1 MRTALTAL
9 ILCLCASLLLNMS
22 GTGTADAMSAPG
34 PDDKNFIYYVDISG
48 SMSLGYLEKQS
59 SKIGG
64 AVKAFCR
71 IFAPQR
77 QPKQQLSKINLAI
90 KLLHRLNE
98 EMPDIKANVGVYTFG
113 PHREYRRVIP
123 YDRDS
128 LTEAFNQIPT
138 DFKFAG
144 RPTPMGSGIQNLD
157 TTIAALPGSV
167 SFIVI
172 TDGESNIGD
181 PPAEVIQDVYDR
193 YGDRVCF
200 HFISFAENPSEKTF
214 VANLSTINQCSVLVE
229 AIDQF
234 NEIVRADFIEKVFK
248 Q

>member
-1 MRTALTAL
+1 MRNALTAL

-22 GTGTADAMSAPG
+22 GTGTADAMPTPG
-34 PDDKNFIYYVDISG
+34 PDEKNFIYYVDISG
-48 SMSLGYLEKQS
+48 SMSLSYHERRS
-59 SKIGG
+59 SKIDV
-64 AVKAFCR
+64 AV
-71 IFAPQR
+71 
-77 QPKQQLSKINLAI
+77 
-90 KLLHRLNE
+90 KLLHAIND

-113 PHREYRRVIP
+113 PHLEYRRVIP
-123 YDRDS
+123 YDRGA

-157 TTIAALPGSV
+157 TTIAALPGTV
-167 SFIVI
+167 AFVVI

-193 YGDRVCF
+193 YGDKVCF
-200 HFISFAENPSEKTF
+200 HFISFARKSADKAF
-214 VANLSTINQCSVLVE
+214 VENLSKMNECSVSVE
-229 AIDQF
+229 AVDLLD
-234 NEIVRADFIEKVFK
+234 ESARADFIEKVFN